1 VQGLF
6 LLITFGLS
14 IYNRMIQLTKG
25 VTEFIY
31 ITLTEKQT
39 LTNPNYLFVF
49 KNRSTNN
56 DVKFVLLNAADVST
70 HKERYNKF
78 SIKVDKY
85 FSSKPKGQYS
95 YSVYEQTSTSNQD
108 TTGLNELE
116 SGIMWLNDA
125 ENVYTEYQTNDTFK
139 VRQ

>member
-1 VQGLF
+1 
-6 LLITFGLS
+6 
-14 IYNRMIQLTKG
+14 MIQLTKG
-25 VTEFIY
+25 VTQFIY

-39 LTNPNYLFVF
+39 LSTPNYLFVF

-56 DVKFVLLNAADVST
+56 EVKFVLLNAADLSLF
-70 HKERYNKF
+70 KERYNKF
-78 SIKVDKY
+78 SIKTDKY
-85 FSSKPKGQYS
+85 FSSKPRGQYS
-95 YSVYEQTSTSNQD
+95 YSVYEQTSTSNTD
-108 TTGLNELE
+108 TAGLNKLE